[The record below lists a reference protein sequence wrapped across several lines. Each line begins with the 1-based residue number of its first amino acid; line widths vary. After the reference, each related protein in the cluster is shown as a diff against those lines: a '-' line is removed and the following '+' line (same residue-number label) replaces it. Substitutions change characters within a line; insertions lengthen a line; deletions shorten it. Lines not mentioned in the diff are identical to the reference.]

1 MRNSI
6 RFLLGREMRELAG
19 FAPTT
24 TVLDY
29 LRGTERRCGTK
40 EGCAEGDCGA
50 CTVVVGELQDGAM
63 RYRAVNSCIQF
74 LGALD
79 GKQLITVED
88 LAQGGELHPVQEAIA
103 TSNGSQCGFCTPGF
117 VMSLFSAW
125 ANGQQ
130 LTRVALD
137 DTLSGNL
144 CRCTGYGTIVEAASS
159 LTGRD
164 RNDRFAQD
172 SAVTVERLAGLADGQ
187 DVAIEHGG
195 MRFFA
200 PATTERLA
208 ELLLEHP
215 DATIL
220 AGGTDVGL
228 WVTKQHRKLPVIISV
243 LGIEALRATKL
254 ADGVLAFGAGVSL
267 NAAALALSRHVPE
280 LGLLMRRFASAQIRN
295 TGTLCGNIANGSPIG
310 DLPPALIALG
320 AEIVLRKGNRQR
332 VIALQDYFLAYQ
344 KQDRE
349 PGEFV
354 EAVRVPLPPAGA
366 LFRVHKVSKRRDEDI
381 SAVCAAHYIEVED
394 GRVAAVRLAYG
405 GMAATPKRA
414 TATEQSLLGQ
424 VWGEPAIRMAQD
436 AMAEDFAPISDMRAS
451 AAYRMTVATNL
462 LWRSFLEMGGAGNTQ
477 IPDEWCL
484 AHA

>member
-1 MRNSI
+1 
-6 RFLLGREMRELAG
+6 
-19 FAPTT
+19 
-24 TVLDY
+24 
-29 LRGTERRCGTK
+29 
-40 EGCAEGDCGA
+40 
-50 CTVVVGELQDGAM
+50 
-63 RYRAVNSCIQF
+63 
-74 LGALD
+74 
-79 GKQLITVED
+79 
-88 LAQGGELHPVQEAIA
+88 
-103 TSNGSQCGFCTPGF
+103 
-117 VMSLFSAW
+117 
-125 ANGQQ
+125 
-130 LTRVALD
+130 
-137 DTLSGNL
+137 
-144 CRCTGYGTIVEAASS
+144 
-159 LTGRD
+159 
-164 RNDRFAQD
+164 
-172 SAVTVERLAGLADGQ
+172 
-187 DVAIEHGG
+187 
-195 MRFFA
+195 
-200 PATTERLA
+200 
-208 ELLLEHP
+208 
-215 DATIL
+215 
-220 AGGTDVGL
+220 
-228 WVTKQHRKLPVIISV
+228 
-243 LGIEALRATKL
+243 
-254 ADGVLAFGAGVSL
+254 
-267 NAAALALSRHVPE
+267 
-280 LGLLMRRFASAQIRN
+280 MRRFASAQIRN

-320 AEIVLRKGNRQR
+320 AEIVLRKGDRQR

-381 SAVCAAHYIEVED
+381 SAVCAAHYVEVED

-462 LWRSFLEMGGAGNTQ
+462 LWRSFLEMGGAGDTQ